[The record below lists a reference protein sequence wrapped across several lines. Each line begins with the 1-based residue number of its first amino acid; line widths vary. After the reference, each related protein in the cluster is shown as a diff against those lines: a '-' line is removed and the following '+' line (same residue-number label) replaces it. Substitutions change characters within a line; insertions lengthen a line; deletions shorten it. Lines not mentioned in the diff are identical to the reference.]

1 MKVSGTTFL
10 TEGVQMR
17 HRAIAIVSAVAVLV
31 ALVSSGAAP
40 AVAQTASVRTAWG
53 EPDLRGIWDFR
64 TITPLERPAELAD
77 QAFLTEEEAAT
88 LEREVVERNARLL
101 ARAPERTEAA
111 DQVDRREDGTPGFYN
126 NFWLDQGTTV
136 VGTRRTSRIVDP
148 PDGRLP
154 PLTPEAERRA
164 TSPEATRVTQ
174 AGRGIVPPVSW
185 EDLSPGSRCIH
196 HGKAGPPIN
205 PGGYN
210 NNIQLFQ
217 TPGYVAILNEQIHS
231 VRVIPLDGRP
241 HLGSGIRQWM
251 GDSRGRWEDKTL
263 VVETTNFNGK
273 HAQVGRPTLT
283 SSEHQSLIERF
294 TRVDAETLLY
304 EYTVTDPA
312 TWAESWTA
320 QVTMNKSQDLLYEFA
335 CHEGNYSMPVR
346 LAGARAMERE
356 AAAKAAT
363 SEAR

>member
-1 MKVSGTTFL
+1 M
-10 TEGVQMR
+10 TERYLAAFV
-17 HRAIAIVSAVAVLV
+17 AVAAV
-31 ALVSSGAAP
+31 ALLVPLPAAGQ
-40 AVAQTASVRTAWG
+40 ARTSWG
-53 EPDLRGIWDFR
+53 DPDLQGIWDFR
-64 TITPLERPAELAD
+64 TLTPLERPDELAGKEV
-77 QAFLTEEEAAT
+77 FTEEEAAEFVEAS
-88 LEREVVERNARLL
+88 LAEIAGRDDEV
-101 ARAPERTEAA
+101 PA
-111 DQVDRREDGTPGFYN
+111 DIVGNYNQFWFDR
-126 NFWLDQGTTV
+126 GTTV

-164 TSPEATRVTQ
+164 TSPEARRVVQ

-185 EDLSPGSRCIH
+185 EDLSPGSRCIQ

-205 PGGYN
+205 PGAYN
-210 NNIQLFQ
+210 NNMQLFQ
-217 TPGYVAILNEQIHS
+217 APGYVAILNEQIHS
-231 VRVIPLDGRP
+231 VRVIPLEGRP

-251 GDSRGRWEDKTL
+251 GDSRGRWEGKTL

-294 TRVDAETLLY
+294 TRLDTETLLY

-312 TWAESWTA
+312 TWVASWTA
-320 QVTMNKSQDLLYEFA
+320 QVTMNKSQDPLYEYA

-346 LAGARAMERE
+346 LAGARATEKE
-356 AAAKAAT
+356 AAAN
-363 SEAR
+363 SVSR

>member
-1 MKVSGTTFL
+1 MTERYL
-10 TEGVQMR
+10 TAFVVV
-17 HRAIAIVSAVAVLV
+17 AAVALLV
-31 ALVSSGAAP
+31 PRPAAG
-40 AVAQTASVRTAWG
+40 QASTPWG
-53 EPDLRGIWDFR
+53 DPDLQGVWDFR
-64 TITPLERPAELAD
+64 TLTPLERPRELAGKEV
-77 QAFLTEEEAAT
+77 FTEEEAAEFVQAS
-88 LEREVVERNARLL
+88 LAEIEGRDDEV
-101 ARAPERTEAA
+101 PA
-111 DQVDRREDGTPGFYN
+111 DIVGNYNQFWFDR
-126 NFWLDQGTTV
+126 GTTV

-164 TSPEATRVTQ
+164 TSPEAQRVTQ

-205 PGGYN
+205 PGAYN
-210 NNIQLFQ
+210 NNMQLFQ

-241 HLGSGIRQWM
+241 YLGSGIRQWM
-251 GDSRGRWEDKTL
+251 GDSRGRWEDRTL

-273 HAQVGRPTLT
+273 HAQAGRPTLT

-294 TRVDAETLLY
+294 TRVDVETLLY

-320 QVTMNKSQDLLYEFA
+320 QVTMSKSQDLLYEYA
-335 CHEGNYSMPVR
+335 CHEGNYSMLVR
-346 LAGARAMERE
+346 LAGARATEKE
-356 AAAKAAT
+356 AAAT
-363 SEAR
+363 SVSR

>member
-1 MKVSGTTFL
+1 MQVLGTTFL

-64 TITPLERPAELAD
+64 TITPLERPEELAD
-77 QAFLTEEEAAT
+77 QAFLTEEEAT
-88 LEREVVERNARLL
+88 SLEQEVVDRNARLL
-101 ARAPERTEAA
+101 DRAPERTKAA

-164 TSPEATRVTQ
+164 TSPEARRVTQ

-185 EDLSPGSRCIH
+185 DDLSPGSRCIH
-196 HGKAGPPIN
+196 HGRAGPPIN

-251 GDSRGRWEDKTL
+251 GDSRGHWEDQTL

-273 HAQVGRPTLT
+273 YAQVGRPTLT
-283 SSEHQSLIERF
+283 SSEHQSVIERF
-294 TRVDAETLLY
+294 TRVDAGTLLY

-320 QVTMNKSQDLLYEFA
+320 QVTMNKSQDLLYEYA
-335 CHEGNYSMPVR
+335 CHEGNYSMSVR
-346 LAGARAMERE
+346 LTGARAMERE
-356 AAAKAAT
+356 AAAAAT
-363 SEAR
+363 NGSK

>member
-1 MKVSGTTFL
+1 MIKRQCLVAAMAA
-10 TEGVQMR
+10 V
-17 HRAIAIVSAVAVLV
+17 VAVALLV
-31 ALVSSGAAP
+31 PMSAAG
-40 AVAQTASVRTAWG
+40 QASTPWG
-53 EPDLRGIWDFR
+53 DPDLQGVWDHR
-64 TITPLERPAELAD
+64 TLTPLERPDELAGKEVFT
-77 QAFLTEEEAAT
+77 AEEAA
-88 LEREVVERNARLL
+88 EFVAARLSEIQ
-101 ARAPERTEAA
+101 ARDYTVP
-111 DQVDRREDGTPGFYN
+111 DDIVGNYNQFWFDR
-126 NFWLDQGTTV
+126 GTTV

-148 PDGRLP
+148 ADGRLP

-164 TSPEATRVTQ
+164 TSPEARRVTQ
-174 AGRGIVPPVSW
+174 AGRGIIPPGSW

-205 PGGYN
+205 PGAYN

-251 GDSRGRWEDKTL
+251 GDSRGRWEDQTL

-273 HAQVGRPTLT
+273 HAQAGRPTLT

-335 CHEGNYSMPVR
+335 CHEGNYSMQVR
-346 LAGARAMERE
+346 LAGARATERE
-356 AAAKAAT
+356 AAASAT
-363 SEAR
+363 NRAR

>member
-1 MKVSGTTFL
+1 MRSQCLVGAL
-10 TEGVQMR
+10 AVVIVGVLL
-17 HRAIAIVSAVAVLV
+17 APVPVAGQVPT
-31 ALVSSGAAP
+31 AGAE
-40 AVAQTASVRTAWG
+40 TGKSRTSWG
-53 EPDLRGIWDFR
+53 DPDLQGVWDFH
-64 TITPLERPAELAD
+64 TLTPLERPDELAGKEVFT
-77 QAFLTEEEAAT
+77 AEEAA
-88 LEREVVERNARLL
+88 EFVAARLSEIQ
-101 ARAPERTEAA
+101 ARDYTVP
-111 DQVDRREDGTPGFYN
+111 DDIVGNYNQFWFDR
-126 NFWLDQGTTV
+126 GTTV

-148 PDGRLP
+148 ADGRLP

-164 TSPEATRVTQ
+164 TSPEARRVTQ
-174 AGRGIVPPVSW
+174 AGRGIIPPGSW

-205 PGGYN
+205 PGAYN

-273 HAQVGRPTLT
+273 YAQVGRPTLT

-294 TRVDAETLLY
+294 TRVDAGTLLY

-320 QVTMNKSQDLLYEFA
+320 QVTMNKSQDLLYEYA
-335 CHEGNYSMPVR
+335 CHEGNYGYIRVSQ
-346 LAGARAMERE
+346 RA
-356 AAAKAAT
+356 
-363 SEAR
+363 

>member
-1 MKVSGTTFL
+1 MRSQCLVGAL
-10 TEGVQMR
+10 AVVIVGVLL
-17 HRAIAIVSAVAVLV
+17 APVPVAGQVPT
-31 ALVSSGAAP
+31 AGAE
-40 AVAQTASVRTAWG
+40 TGKSRTSWG
-53 EPDLRGIWDFR
+53 DPDLQGVWDFR
-64 TITPLERPAELAD
+64 TLTPLERPDELAGKEVFT
-77 QAFLTEEEAAT
+77 AEEAA
-88 LEREVVERNARLL
+88 EFVAARLSEIQ
-101 ARAPERTEAA
+101 ARDDTVP
-111 DQVDRREDGTPGFYN
+111 DDIVGNYNQFWFDR
-126 NFWLDQGTTV
+126 GTTV

-148 PDGRLP
+148 ADGRLP

-164 TSPEATRVTQ
+164 TSPEARRVTQ
-174 AGRGIVPPVSW
+174 AGRGILPPVSW

-205 PGGYN
+205 PGAYN

-241 HLGSGIRQWM
+241 HLGSGIRQWL

-273 HAQVGRPTLT
+273 YAQVGRPTLT
-283 SSEHQSLIERF
+283 SSEHQSVIERF
-294 TRVDAETLLY
+294 TRVDAGTLLY

-320 QVTMNKSQDLLYEFA
+320 QVTMNKSQDLLYEYA
-335 CHEGNYSMPVR
+335 CHEGNYSMSVR

-356 AAAKAAT
+356 AAAAAT
-363 SEAR
+363 NGSR

>member
-1 MKVSGTTFL
+1 
-10 TEGVQMR
+10 MR

-148 PDGRLP
+148 P
-154 PLTPEAERRA
+154 RRTTA
-164 TSPEATRVTQ
+164 APD
-174 AGRGIVPPVSW
+174 AGGGAARHV
-185 EDLSPGSRCIH
+185 
-196 HGKAGPPIN
+196 AGGNAGN
-205 PGGYN
+205 PGG
-210 NNIQLFQ
+210 
-217 TPGYVAILNEQIHS
+217 PGH
-231 VRVIPLDGRP
+231 RP
-241 HLGSGIRQWM
+241 PGFM
-251 GDSRGRWEDKTL
+251 GG
-263 VVETTNFNGK
+263 
-273 HAQVGRPTLT
+273 P
-283 SSEHQSLIERF
+283 
-294 TRVDAETLLY
+294 
-304 EYTVTDPA
+304 
-312 TWAESWTA
+312 
-320 QVTMNKSQDLLYEFA
+320 
-335 CHEGNYSMPVR
+335 
-346 LAGARAMERE
+346 LAGVPVHPSRQSRSAHQPWWLQQ
-356 AAAKAAT
+356 
-363 SEAR
+363 

>member
-1 MKVSGTTFL
+1 MQVSGTTFI

-31 ALVSSGAAP
+31 ALFSSGVAP
-40 AVAQTASVRTAWG
+40 EAQTTSVLTEWG

-77 QAFLTEEEAAT
+77 QAFLTEEEAAAR
-88 LEREVVERNARLL
+88 EQEVVDRNARLL
-101 ARAPERTEAA
+101 ARDAERTKAA

-154 PLTPEAERRA
+154 PLTPEAERRS
-164 TSPEATRVTQ
+164 TSAEALRVTQ

-196 HGKAGPPIN
+196 HGRAGPPIN
-205 PGGYN
+205 SGGYN

-251 GDSRGRWEDKTL
+251 GDSRGHWEDETL

-273 HAQVGRPTLT
+273 YAQAGRPTLT
-283 SSEHQSLIERF
+283 SSERQSLIERF
-294 TRVDAETLLY
+294 TRMDAETLLY
-304 EYTVTDPA
+304 EYTVTDLA
-312 TWAESWTA
+312 TWADPWTA
-320 QVTMNKSQDLLYEFA
+320 QVTMNKTQDSLYEYA
-335 CHEGNYSMPVR
+335 CHEGNYSMSVR
-346 LAGARAMERE
+346 LAGARATERE
-356 AAAKAAT
+356 AAAN
-363 SEAR
+363 SVSR